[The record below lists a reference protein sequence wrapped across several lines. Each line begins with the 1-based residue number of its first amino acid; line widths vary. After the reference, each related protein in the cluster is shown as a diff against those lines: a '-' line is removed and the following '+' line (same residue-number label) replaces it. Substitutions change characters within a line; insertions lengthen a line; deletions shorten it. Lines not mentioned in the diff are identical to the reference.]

1 MPSAS
6 RDPRIV
12 LAEIEEAAAKI
23 LAFTHGLTR
32 DEAFADAMRLDAVLH
47 NLHVLGEAVKSLP
60 EDIRSRRADIPWREI
75 AGMRDVIAHAYFAL
89 DLGIVWDAIERD
101 LPDLL
106 AAVRNLLQRA

>member
-23 LAFTHGLTR
+23 LAFTHGQTR
-32 DEAFADAMRLDAVLH
+32 DEAFADAMRLDAILH
-47 NLHVLGEAVKSLP
+47 NLHVVGEAVKSLP
-60 EDIRSRRADIPWREI
+60 EEVRSRRADVPWREI

-101 LPDLL
+101 VPVLL
-106 AAVRNLLQRA
+106 AAVRHLLQRP